1 MLLITSKVCLGWW
14 NEKERVGGT
23 NHGATYL
30 NSITAKQVGAH
41 FQFYFFF
48 NNKKFKIQTKNLK
61 FKHFCSGSKSQLFN
75 HIKKDLYKFDSGR
88 QSAQQIR

>member
-1 MLLITSKVCLGWW
+1 MLYYVSLKGLLITSKVCLGWW

-41 FQFYFFF
+41 FQFFFLIIKNSRF
-48 NNKKFKIQTKNLK
+48 RQKI
-61 FKHFCSGSKSQLFN
+61 
-75 HIKKDLYKFDSGR
+75 
-88 QSAQQIR
+88 